1 MFYPGDKVVFDF
13 CGEDKTGEVFVYDF
27 QGGGECFGVCAS
39 CDIFADDGVLYKHIP
54 ENAISRAGPDKK
66 QILRPPVP

>member
-27 QGGGECFGVCAS
+27 QGGGECFGMC
-39 CDIFADDGVLYKHIP
+39 K
-54 ENAISRAGPDKK
+54 
-66 QILRPPVP
+66 LRYLR